1 MTASTLPRR
10 RFALLFA
17 MTTVAAAV
25 AMPAAP
31 ALAGIWGNNN
41 VEGNGRIKTETRN
54 VSGFHG
60 VSMSLPGSV
69 EVRIGN
75 TESISI
81 ETDDNLLPLIE
92 TVVENGTLK
101 IRSNKKNMG
110 FDSKHMKLVVQA
122 RSLDKLA
129 LGGSGAILA
138 DSLRGPKISID
149 LGGSGTIDVKGVDTD
164 SLDID
169 LGGSGDLKVANGRAN
184 KLSLSIAGSGNVDL
198 GRLQSMDAKA
208 NIAGSGD
215 ATLNVRDAL
224 DVAIVGSG
232 NVNYYGDPKLKRSV
246 MGSGAATRMGASM
259 QK

>member
-1 MTASTLPRR
+1 MTARTLPRR

-41 VEGNGRIKTETRN
+41 IEGNGRVKTETRS
-54 VSGFHG
+54 VSG

-101 IRSNKKNMG
+101 IRSNKKNIG

-122 RSLDKLA
+122 KSLDKLA
-129 LGGSGAILA
+129 LGGSGTILA

-198 GRLQSMDAKA
+198 GRLQSIGAKA
-208 NIAGSGD
+208 SIAGSGD
-215 ATLNVRDAL
+215 ATINVRDAL
-224 DVAIVGSG
+224 DVSIVGSG
-232 NVNYYGDPKLKRSV
+232 NVNYYGDPKLNRSV
-246 MGSGAATRMGASM
+246 MGSGSATRMGAAK

>member
-1 MTASTLPRR
+1 MTARTLPRR

-41 VEGNGRIKTETRN
+41 IEGNGRIKTETRS

-101 IRSNKKNMG
+101 IRSNKKNTG

-122 RSLDKLA
+122 KSLDKLA
-129 LGGSGAILA
+129 LGGSGTITA
-138 DSLRGPKISID
+138 DSLRGPKISVD
-149 LGGSGTIDVKGVDTD
+149 LGGSGDIAIKNIDTD

-169 LGGSGDLKVANGRAN
+169 LGGSGELKAANGRAN

-198 GRLQSMDAKA
+198 GRLQSLSAKA
-208 NIAGSGD
+208 SIAGSGD
-215 ATLNVRDAL
+215 ATINVRDAL
-224 DVAIVGSG
+224 DVSIVGSG
-232 NVNYYGDPKLKRSV
+232 NVNYYGDPKLNRSV
-246 MGSGAATRMGASM
+246 MGSGSATRMGAA
-259 QK
+259 K